1 MDLYY
6 GLGAPADPEK
16 ARLCAYTEL
25 GQKRAEDD
33 YFLGGD
39 ILMMV
44 YANGRGV
51 ARNLDLALRF
61 ACDGNT
67 MPDSGPRVQHLEE
80 LKAKNSK
87 DSDFDVC
94 DDIPRPIM
102 FHGIGADGACDGR
115 DDQVRSAK
123 QDAIIAKWSAA
134 DKQAFA
140 KLRKAADAFIAARS
154 EAETDRNGAG
164 AVIIPAYETAGLND
178 AFIAA
183 LAQFESGKLPSFTS
197 ADYAKADAELNA
209 SYRDALKAARQSKGT
224 VTVEGIRET
233 ERGWLAYLTAWV
245 TFGRQKYPN
254 VAADSWRTWL
264 TQERTTQLRDLP
276 IPE

>member
-1 MDLYY
+1 
-6 GLGAPADPEK
+6 
-16 ARLCAYTEL
+16 
-25 GQKRAEDD
+25 
-33 YFLGGD
+33 
-39 ILMMV
+39 MMV

-140 KLRKAADAFIAARS
+140 KLRKAADAFIPPPP
-154 EAETDRNGAG
+154 DPQPNRNPPP
-164 AVIIPAYETAGLND
+164 PALTPA
-178 AFIAA
+178 
-183 LAQFESGKLPSFTS
+183 SHPSHPT
-197 ADYAKADAELNA
+197 NA
-209 SYRDALKAARQSKGT
+209 
-224 VTVEGIRET
+224 
-233 ERGWLAYLTAWV
+233 
-245 TFGRQKYPN
+245 
-254 VAADSWRTWL
+254 
-264 TQERTTQLRDLP
+264 
-276 IPE
+276 